1 MFNHTLTTIYLL
13 AIGAAES
20 ASAGL
25 HRFVCTRDERGQAS
39 AEYALV
45 LLGAALLA
53 IFLGNWVLKSDTMN
67 KVFDDLLNTILGKM
81 PK

>member
-1 MFNHTLTTIYLL
+1 MFKNTFTTVYLV
-13 AIGAAES
+13 AVGALEV
-20 ASAGL
+20 AS
-25 HRFVCTRDERGQAS
+25 TRLDRIVRSGDERGQAS

-53 IFLGNWVLKSDTMN
+53 IFAGKWLLEGGTLKAIFGDII
-67 KVFDDLLNTILGKM
+67 KKILGDM

>member
-1 MFNHTLTTIYLL
+1 MFHHTLTTVYLV
-13 AIGAAES
+13 AVGAFEA
-20 ASAGL
+20 ASTRL
-25 HRFVCTRDERGQAS
+25 NRIVRSRDERGQAS

-53 IFLGNWVLKSDTMN
+53 IFLGQWVMRSDTMN
-67 KVFDDLLNTILGKM
+67 KVFDDLLKKILGDM

>member
-1 MFNHTLTTIYLL
+1 VVNTAFITAYVTVTRVME
-13 AIGAAES
+13 GAARRLS
-20 ASAGL
+20 RA
-25 HRFVCTRDERGQAS
+25 RDEKGQAS

-53 IFLGNWVLKSDTMN
+53 IFLGQWVLRNDTMN
-67 KVFDDLLNTILGKM
+67 KVFDDLLKKILGDM

>member
-1 MFNHTLTTIYLL
+1 MFNNTLITVYLF
-13 AIGAAES
+13 AAGALEV
-20 ASAGL
+20 ASTRL
-25 HRFVCTRDERGQAS
+25 NRVVRSRDERGQAS

-53 IFLGNWVLKSDTMN
+53 IALGGWLTRSDTLN
-67 KVFDDLLNTILGKM
+67 KVFGDLLNKILGDM